1 MAAALC
7 GHVRCY
13 GLTACQ
19 VGKVPPMECMPPG
32 VERVNVREAYRSMM
46 LEVMASDREWTL
58 ALARLTALDATR

>member
-1 MAAALC
+1 
-7 GHVRCY
+7 
-13 GLTACQ
+13 
-19 VGKVPPMECMPPG
+19 MECMPPG